1 MIVDLARLSRGRL
14 RTTFTIRPDDPLLDG
29 YGSRIDKPIR
39 LEVEVASATGGMYV
53 VTVDVHGKSV
63 GSCRRCLMPVEVT
76 IDDRYRVVYQHSDG
90 TGDDF
95 GDTSIVSIEPKATE
109 IGIDAPVRER
119 LFLERN
125 RFPLCDGEC
134 AGICPQC
141 GQNLNQRRCDCAS
154 DETDERWSVLGA
166 LRLDDQG

>member
-1 MIVDLARLSRGRL
+1 MIVDLSRLSGGRL
-14 RTTFTIRPDDPLLDG
+14 RTGFTIAPDDPLLDG
-29 YGSRIDKPIR
+29 YGSRITEPIQ
-39 LEVEVASATGGMYV
+39 LDVEVTSATDGMYV

-63 GSCRRCLMPVEVT
+63 GSCRRCLIPVEVT
-76 IDDRYRVVYQHSDG
+76 IDDRCRVVYQHSG
-90 TGDDF
+90 STGDDF
-95 GDTSIVSIEPKATE
+95 GDTDIVSIEPRATE
-109 IGIDAPVRER
+109 IEIDEPVRER

-154 DETDERWSVLGA
+154 GETDERWSVLGA
-166 LRLDDQG
+166 LRLDD